1 MRSFSFLR
9 FYWLLVV
16 LTGLLLGSSHLLLE
30 RFSEQHVFALAPNQW
45 EYAFSASATPPQ
57 DWQTASQLQFSTAQ
71 TGKDLWLKVQLPPQ
85 QMTSPSL
92 FIRRLNQN
100 FEVFQGLQRIYHFGD
115 LQAAPRRFNG
125 YTWHLISLPKDIVSQ
140 TLYFRLHSEHRF
152 IGIMSEVYFASQGQ
166 LFLQLLHQSL
176 GSFMLGCLFLLLG
189 LFALG
194 LALFL
199 PERHLS
205 LLFGLF
211 CFLLGVYTLCES
223 DLTAIWLRIPE
234 WITPVSL
241 FALYFMPGCVYL
253 FIRDL
258 SGLRPLQRPLH
269 LLAWAHFAFA
279 GLSLFAV
286 LLGFALMQTVL
297 PFQVLAL
304 LGLLGLSAI
313 LLRFWLQIDPLTQV
327 VGAGMLVFTGAS
339 LFDLLVAMCRLPL
352 SLQLYPWGCL
362 MFVLALLLV
371 LLQRFLNLYQQQ
383 VQVAAELSA
392 SLASQAELKTA
403 KEQAEEASR
412 LKSQFLANL
421 SHEIRTPLNAVM
433 GFSELLEEDLTDPQ
447 QLSYLEAIHSGGKS
461 LLGLLNDLLDLSK
474 VEAGKL
480 SLQLMPCD
488 LRLLCHE
495 LSGLFSLPIEKKG
508 LEWRLSVAP
517 ELPRCLYL
525 DEMRV
530 RQILLNLLGNAV
542 KFTEQGQISLC
553 VTGRLLAE
561 GEWELAWQVQDTGLG
576 IPLEAQELI
585 FEPFHQQDGQSTRKY
600 GGTGLGLAICRRLA
614 ELMGGRIELQ
624 SEPGQGSSFL
634 LVLKA
639 AVSLEQVGLF
649 LPEPEYK
656 SDSEFV
662 PTPAPPP
669 GLNSEQRRALKT
681 QLEPL
686 YRQIQKKRNL
696 KLIRRFADEVQSW
709 GQANQ
714 SPLVGDLGQ
723 ELAKALQQFEIERVN
738 RLVEQI
744 AAFWLVESV
753 SDFTQ

>member
-9 FYWLLVV
+9 FYWFLVL
-16 LTGLLLGSSHLLLE
+16 LTGLLLGSGHLLLE
-30 RFSEQHVFALAPNQW
+30 RFSEKHVFALAPTQW
-45 EYAFSASATPPQ
+45 QYAFSTSATPPQ
-57 DWQTASQLQFSTAQ
+57 DWQKASQLQFSTAQ
-71 TGKDLWLKVQLPPQ
+71 TGHDLWLKVQLPPL
-85 QMTSPSL
+85 QMSAPSL

-100 FEVFQGLQRIYHFGD
+100 FEVFQGQQRIYSFGD
-115 LQAAPRRFNG
+115 LQTAPRRFNG

-166 LFLQLLHQSL
+166 LFLQLLYQSL
-176 GSFMLGCLFLLLG
+176 GSFMLGCLFTLLG

-199 PERHLS
+199 PERLLS
-205 LLFGLF
+205 ELFGLF
-211 CFLLGVYTLCES
+211 CFLLGVYILCES
-223 DLTAIWLRIPE
+223 DLTAIWLRMPD
-234 WITPVSL
+234 WVTPISL

-258 SGLRPLQRPLH
+258 SGFRPLMRPLQRTLQI
-269 LLAWAHFAFA
+269 LAWAHFVFA
-279 GLSLFAV
+279 GLSLLAV
-286 LLGFALMQTVL
+286 LLGFALMQTLL
-297 PFQVLAL
+297 PFQILAL
-304 LGLLGLSAI
+304 LGLLSFSAL
-313 LLRFWLQIDPLTQV
+313 LLRFWLQLDPLTQV
-327 VGAGMLVFTGAS
+327 VGTGMLVFSGAS

-433 GFSELLEEDLTDPQ
+433 GFSELLEEDLTDPL

-488 LRLLCHE
+488 LQLLCHE

-508 LEWRLSVAP
+508 LEWVLDVAP

-525 DEMRV
+525 DELRV

-542 KFTEQGQISLC
+542 KFTERGQIGLR
-553 VTGRLLAE
+553 VTGHLLAE

-614 ELMGGRIELQ
+614 ELMGGRIDLQ
-624 SEPGQGSSFL
+624 SAPGQGSSFV

-639 AVSLEQVGLF
+639 AVSMDEVGLF
-649 LPEPEYK
+649 LPE
-656 SDSEFV
+656 SESAESAS
-662 PTPAPPP
+662 TPVRQPV
-669 GLNSEQRRALKT
+669 LNSEQRTALKT

-696 KLIRRFADEVQSW
+696 KLIRRFADEVQRW

-714 SPLVGDLGQ
+714 SPFVADLGQ
-723 ELAKALQQFEIERVN
+723 ELAQALQQFEIERVN

-753 SDFTQ
+753 NDF

>member
-1 MRSFSFLR
+1 
-9 FYWLLVV
+9 
-16 LTGLLLGSSHLLLE
+16 
-30 RFSEQHVFALAPNQW
+30 
-45 EYAFSASATPPQ
+45 
-57 DWQTASQLQFSTAQ
+57 
-71 TGKDLWLKVQLPPQ
+71 
-85 QMTSPSL
+85 
-92 FIRRLNQN
+92 
-100 FEVFQGLQRIYHFGD
+100 
-115 LQAAPRRFNG
+115 
-125 YTWHLISLPKDIVSQ
+125 
-140 TLYFRLHSEHRF
+140 
-152 IGIMSEVYFASQGQ
+152 
-166 LFLQLLHQSL
+166 
-176 GSFMLGCLFLLLG
+176 
-189 LFALG
+189 
-194 LALFL
+194 
-199 PERHLS
+199 
-205 LLFGLF
+205 
-211 CFLLGVYTLCES
+211 
-223 DLTAIWLRIPE
+223 
-234 WITPVSL
+234 
-241 FALYFMPGCVYL
+241 
-253 FIRDL
+253 
-258 SGLRPLQRPLH
+258 
-269 LLAWAHFAFA
+269 
-279 GLSLFAV
+279 
-286 LLGFALMQTVL
+286 MQTVL

-561 GEWELAWQVQDTGLG
+561 GEWELAWQGQDTGLG

-585 FEPFHQQDGQSTRKY
+585 FEPFHQQDWQSTRKY

-624 SEPGQGSSFL
+624 STPGQGSSFL

-738 RLVEQI
+738 CLVEQI
-744 AAFWLVESV
+744 AAVWQAESV
-753 SDFTQ
+753 SDFEK